1 MASYCGVCPRPE
13 AAQYH
18 SQQDSSVACSTFGI
32 AVTKVNILVSIIAK
46 TGCWDT
52 VLGAIGDSCS
62 YPLLKKAPGG
72 IADPPR
78 SSSKWLGV
86 SALQSRGSSDT
97 FVVGLPF
104 TIDSS

>member
-46 TGCWDT
+46 TGCCDT

-78 SSSKWLGV
+78 STSK
-86 SALQSRGSSDT
+86 
-97 FVVGLPF
+97 
-104 TIDSS
+104 